1 MTLNIENRYISKEEK
16 ARHADIIIEK
26 LLKLT
31 SLDFNII
38 RGNHSMVGTEEP
50 IIYEFSNLIL
60 NKGVKNVAEFGCG
73 MSTLWFTYLSKLNP
87 SVNFIAFEHEEKW
100 KNECIR
106 LIKEKININQLSRE
120 AISIDDVNI
129 RLTNDE
135 HVERLEFPF
144 KKVDLIFVDGLDRLG
159 TLAHNADILD
169 YNTIIIADDVDIGN
183 LNSDHT
189 TIEGHD
195 SWVLAFAKKFG
206 YEYIYYFWS
215 RDRSVG
221 IMENK
226 HLFNTEEQLCW
237 TITNSDKVVPKIEK
251 VATGDINDTKLDKK

>member
-1 MTLNIENRYISKEEK
+1 MTLNIKNRYISKEEK
-16 ARHADIIIEK
+16 AIHADIIREK

-31 SLDFNII
+31 GLDFNAI
-38 RGNHSMVGTEEP
+38 RGDHSMVGTEEP

-100 KNECIR
+100 RNECIR
-106 LIKEKININQLSRE
+106 LIKEKINIDN
-120 AISIDDVNI
+120 VNI
-129 RLTNDE
+129 QLTQDE
-135 HVERLEFPF
+135 RAEKLGFPF
-144 KKVDLIFVDGLDRLG
+144 KKVDLIFVDGLDRLK
-159 TLAHNADILD
+159 TLRHNIDILD
-169 YNTIIIADDVDIGN
+169 YDTIIIADDVDVGN

-195 SWVLAFAKKFG
+195 SWILEFAKKFG
-206 YEYIYYFWS
+206 YDHIYYFWS

-221 IMENK
+221 VMENK

-237 TITNSDKVVPKIEK
+237 TIV
-251 VATGDINDTKLDKK
+251 GDVSDTKLDKE

>member
-1 MTLNIENRYISKEEK
+1 MTFNIENRYISKEEK
-16 ARHADIIIEK
+16 ARHADIIREK

-100 KNECIR
+100 RNECIR
-106 LIKEKININQLSRE
+106 LIKEKIN
-120 AISIDDVNI
+120 IDDVNI

-159 TLAHNADILD
+159 TLVHNADILD

-237 TITNSDKVVPKIEK
+237 TIK
-251 VATGDINDTKLDKK
+251 GDASDTKLDKE